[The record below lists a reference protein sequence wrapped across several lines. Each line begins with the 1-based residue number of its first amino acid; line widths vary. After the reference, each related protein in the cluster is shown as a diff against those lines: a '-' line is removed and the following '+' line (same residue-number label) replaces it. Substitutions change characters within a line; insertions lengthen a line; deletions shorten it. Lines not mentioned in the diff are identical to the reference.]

1 MEIDQELI
9 FIDNNMEVGN
19 EVDHVVRLGRDLDF
33 GKGLFQKSAI
43 RALKDVEE
51 ASVVKGGH
59 FQAFSYSVAKP
70 AWPYQSLFLGYELEK
85 GERPKIH
92 IVQSLP
98 FFRLLISY

>member
-19 EVDHVVRLGRDLDF
+19 EVDHVVGLGRDLDF
-33 GKGLFQKSAI
+33 GNFQKSAI

-51 ASVVKGGH
+51 ASIVKGGH

-85 GERPKIH
+85 GLRALSYS
-92 IVQSLP
+92 VQAGC
-98 FFRLLISY
+98 

>member
-19 EVDHVVRLGRDLDF
+19 EVDHVVNLGRDLDF
-33 GKGLFQKSAI
+33 GNFQKSAI

-59 FQAFSYSVAKP
+59 FQALSYSVAKH
-70 AWPYQSLFLGYELEK
+70 AWPYQSLFLGHELEK
-85 GERPKIH
+85 GLRALSYS
-92 IVQSLP
+92 VQAGC
-98 FFRLLISY
+98 